1 MPTLH
6 APLAYRKAGAL
17 PNRATPAQLPL
28 FSLDEPADRVPEQ
41 FGPARV
47 GVRETARILHDVSEY
62 MAPLD
67 YSLNPYV
74 GCSFGCSYCYAVFFA
89 PEEEQRENWGR
100 WVDVKVNGIR
110 EIMRRR
116 DLKGKKILM
125 SSATDPYQPI
135 ERTIELTRGIVEAL
149 SEPDRQP
156 VLRVQT
162 RGPLVARDIDVFK
175 RFENIRVNM
184 SITTDSD
191 EIRKRFEPSCASID
205 QRFEAIEQVKA
216 AGIRIG
222 ISLSPLLP
230 IEDIDKF
237 ADRLV
242 ALEPDSA
249 FSSSFHISH
258 GRFKGSTRTLGLELA
273 SEFGWTKLKVQEA
286 VARLRE
292 RLPMLV

>member
-1 MPTLH
+1 MERGPD
-6 APLAYRKAGAL
+6 
-17 PNRATPAQLPL
+17 QLPL
-28 FSLDEPADRVPEQ
+28 FSLEEPADRVPEQ
-41 FGPARV
+41 FGPAIV
-47 GVRETARILHDVSEY
+47 GVRETAKVLHDVSEY

-74 GCSFGCSYCYAVFFA
+74 GCTFGCSYCYAVFFA
-89 PEEEQRENWGR
+89 PEEEQQENWGR

-110 EIMRRR
+110 EIMKRR

-135 ERTIELTRGIVEAL
+135 ERKIELTRGIVEAL
-149 SEPDRQP
+149 SEPIRQP
-156 VLRVQT
+156 ILRVQT
-162 RGPLVARDIDVFK
+162 RSPLVARDIDLFK

-205 QRFEAIEQVKA
+205 QRFEALEQVKA

-222 ISLSPLLP
+222 VSLAPLLP
-230 IEDIDKF
+230 IEDIDRF
-237 ADRLV
+237 ADRIA
-242 ALEPDSA
+242 ALNPDSA
-249 FSSSFHISH
+249 FASSFHISH
-258 GRFKGSTRTLGLELA
+258 GRFKGSTRSMGLDMA
-273 SEFGWTKLKVQEA
+273 SEYGWTRLKVHEA